1 MTDIARIILG
11 EVETYGNIK
20 ASDIGIEEVK
30 KGFIK
35 KKKSIHLFGAV
46 NSENAKSKVEEIAR
60 SHAGTDTEIVN
71 DLKVDADLI

>member
-20 ASDIGIEEVK
+20 ASAIGIEEVK

-35 KKKSIHLFGAV
+35 KKKSLHLFGAI
-46 NSENAKSKVEEIAR
+46 NSESAKSKVEEIAR
-60 SHAGTDTEIVN
+60 SHVGTDIEIVN
-71 DLKVDADLI
+71 ELKVDANLI